1 MIGVEYA
8 KSLMETHSNLDLCI
22 EEFKTFLSFY
32 DDLSPIMKS
41 PSISY
46 EEKHNIIDKSFKN
59 FSKDF
64 LCFVYVVIDNNRFS
78 EINEIYHEFKKMYDA
93 KNNIATCNVYSS
105 VKLSDKEKKE
115 IISFLEKSFNKKI
128 IINEL
133 IDENIMGIKL
143 VCEGETID
151 YSLESRINKMRT
163 NI

>member
-1 MIGVEYA
+1 
-8 KSLMETHSNLDLCI
+8 
-22 EEFKTFLSFY
+22 
-32 DDLSPIMKS
+32 
-41 PSISY
+41 
-46 EEKHNIIDKSFKN
+46 
-59 FSKDF
+59 
-64 LCFVYVVIDNNRFS
+64 
-78 EINEIYHEFKKMYDA
+78 MYDA

-105 VKLSDKEKKE
+105 VKISANEKKE
-115 IISFLEKSFNKKI
+115 IISFLEKTFNKKI